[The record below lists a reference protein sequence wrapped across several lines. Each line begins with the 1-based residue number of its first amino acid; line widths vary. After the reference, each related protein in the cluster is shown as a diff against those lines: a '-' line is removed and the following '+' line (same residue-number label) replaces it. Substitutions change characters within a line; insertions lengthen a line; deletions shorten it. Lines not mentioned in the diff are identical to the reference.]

1 MRDQLDV
8 MTPAGGEGSYQN
20 CVPAPHP
27 SPSPDA
33 NNCGPL
39 PVFGG
44 FFTESWYINNKY
56 VSLLQE
62 RGGQGDL
69 SSFSSNID
77 ICIRICHCKFIIVS
91 LCAVALVPL
100 TCSVKIVP
108 MVRAVSSIGFCCSW
122 VGLFPIFDPQKSANF
137 ETSENIKKMLKSRP
151 KD

>member
-77 ICIRICHCKFIIVS
+77 ICIRICHCKFMCICTGPTHLFCQNCSHGESRLQHWLLLLMSRIVS
-91 LCAVALVPL
+91 HFWSTKVSNREPIQKWQDAL
-100 TCSVKIVP
+100 
-108 MVRAVSSIGFCCSW
+108 RGNSSAY
-122 VGLFPIFDPQKSANF
+122 SA
-137 ETSENIKKMLKSRP
+137 M
-151 KD
+151 